1 VGVVSEQTSMIRMI
15 KWVGIGIGG
24 FLLLALLAVALL
36 PRW

>member
-1 VGVVSEQTSMIRMI
+1 MTRMI

-36 PRW
+36 PPLVNLE